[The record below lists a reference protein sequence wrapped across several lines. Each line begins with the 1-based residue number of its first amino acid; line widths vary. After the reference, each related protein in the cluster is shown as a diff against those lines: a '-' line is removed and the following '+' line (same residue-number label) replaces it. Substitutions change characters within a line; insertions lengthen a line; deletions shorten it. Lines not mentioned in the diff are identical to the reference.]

1 MCSQVSEEKDACRS
15 RPTKEDEEGRAP
27 SAHARPHDTCLFM
40 YDVQVQYVPSLWNAL
55 DRSISTK
62 EIQPKTLEY
71 SESAHQ
77 KTLILWLVALFRPT
91 VLLQEEVK
99 VPSLWHDFTL
109 FMTTYDLLRSPS
121 TYVNTK
127 RGYRRDFFFVYV
139 QES

>member
-1 MCSQVSEEKDACRS
+1 M
-15 RPTKEDEEGRAP
+15 
-27 SAHARPHDTCLFM
+27 
-40 YDVQVQYVPSLWNAL
+40 
-55 DRSISTK
+55 
-62 EIQPKTLEY
+62 LEY

-77 KTLILWLVALFRPT
+77 KILILWLVALFRPT

-127 RGYRRDFFFVYV
+127 RGYRRDFFSSMYKNR
-139 QES
+139 STIIRYIRTHLNYM

>member
-1 MCSQVSEEKDACRS
+1 MVE
-15 RPTKEDEEGRAP
+15 
-27 SAHARPHDTCLFM
+27 L
-40 YDVQVQYVPSLWNAL
+40 
-55 DRSISTK
+55 ISTK
-62 EIQPKTLEY
+62 EIQSKTLEY

-77 KTLILWLVALFRPT
+77 KTLILWLVALFCPT

-127 RGYRRDFFFVYV
+127 RGYRRDFFRLCTRIVV
-139 QES
+139 R